1 MQGQLLCSQLDGQPD
16 QLRLWHSGY
25 TDQVEDI
32 REREYPSL
40 RVFETRSLV
49 ALLTHLFGIRSCST
63 ETIYLDHAG
72 TTLYPASLI
81 DAFSR
86 EMKANLFGN
95 PHSAS
100 SSSQLS
106 TQRVDDARLRVL
118 RFFKANPD
126 NFDVVFVAN
135 ATAGIKL
142 VADAL
147 RDCDE
152 DGFWYGYH
160 VDAHTSLV
168 GVREV
173 AVKGRRCFADD
184 DEVEEWISHHHHH
197 ALHTRIRPSGPFL
210 FAYPAQSNMTGR
222 RLPLDWC
229 RKLRTCNIFSLLDA
243 ASLVSTSP
251 LDLSNSDSAP
261 DFTVLSFYKIFGF
274 PDLGALIVRKGSHN
288 IFDKRRYFGGGT
300 VGMVT
305 SLEDQWHAKK
315 TTSMHDQLEDG
326 TLPFHNIIAL
336 HSAFDVYERIYG
348 SMENISRHTSA
359 LAKLLYD
366 GLSSKRHAN
375 GSSVCEMYKHN
386 TSSYDDRATQG
397 PIVSFNMRNSNGEW
411 IGKSEVE
418 KLAAVKNIQIRSGT
432 LCNPGG
438 MAHHLGLKIGE
449 MKRNYNAGQR
459 CGDDNDIIEG
469 KPTGGLRVSLGAM
482 SSIGD
487 VNRFLDF
494 IDEFYVDNSHTT
506 RSSLTPQGES
516 QSEKPPTSRFYVE
529 RLCVY
534 PIKSCGAFVIPDGKQ
549 WEVKPEGLAWDR
561 EWCIMHQGT
570 GVALNQKR
578 YPRMALIR
586 PVIHLDRGV
595 LEISHGTPGIDRKSL
610 ELPLSG
616 QSVDISTA
624 ELCENSMKK
633 SSMVCGDRV
642 TVQVYSSPVVS
653 AFFSEFLEVPC
664 TLARFPANS
673 YIRYSK
679 PGPRSRLPETNS
691 PSNSMPGA
699 FPQSTPS
706 SQLHKNPILFS
717 NESPM
722 LLISRSS
729 VNKLNETIKLSGKP
743 TSTGARAVA
752 VDVFRANIIVAENPT
767 LAPKNKT
774 TYGNN
779 ATASNATSTPPTSLA
794 EQPYIE
800 DTWIGFRVGP
810 YKFDV
815 LGSCQRCQMVCVDQF
830 TAARSDE
837 PFSTLVKTRKIGG
850 KVVFGRH
857 VCLSPEV
864 GEGITKPVREKAM
877 INTGQVVEPLYGEPF

>member
-1 MQGQLLCSQLDGQPD
+1 MTGQLLRPLPNGQPRPVRQQGSFYPD
-16 QLRLWHSGY
+16 RI
-25 TDQVEDI
+25 EDI

-40 RVFETRSLV
+40 KKT
-49 ALLTHLFGIRSCST
+49 T
-63 ETIYLDHAG
+63 YLDHAG
-72 TTLYPASLI
+72 TTLYAASLI
-81 DAFSR
+81 DAFSQ

-106 TQRVDDARLRVL
+106 TRRVDDARLRVL
-118 RFFKANPD
+118 RFFKASPD
-126 NFDVVFVAN
+126 DFDVVFVAN

-147 RDCDE
+147 RDYDE
-152 DGFWYGYH
+152 SGFWYGYH
-160 VDAHTSLV
+160 RDAHTSLV
-168 GVREV
+168 GVREL
-173 AVKGRRCFADD
+173 AARGRRCFTD
-184 DEVEEWISHHHHH
+184 DEEVEQWISQQI
-197 ALHTRIRPSGPFL
+197 ASNMRGRASVPTL
-210 FAYPAQSNMTGR
+210 FAYPAQSNMNGR

-229 RKLRTCNIFSLLDA
+229 RKLRTCNIYSLLDA

-251 LDLSNSDSAP
+251 LDLSDPNSAP

-274 PDLGALIVRKGSHN
+274 PDLGALIVRKGSHE
-288 IFDKRRYFGGGT
+288 IFNRRRYFGGGT

-315 TTSMHDQLEDG
+315 STSIHDQLEDG

-336 HSAFDVYERIYG
+336 HSAFDVHERLYG
-348 SMENISRHTSA
+348 SMENISLHTSL
-359 LAKLLYD
+359 LAKTLYD
-366 GLSSKRHAN
+366 GLVAKRHVN
-375 GSSVCEMYKHN
+375 GAGVCEMYKHK
-386 TSSYDDRATQG
+386 TSSYDDRTTQG
-397 PIVSFNMRNSNGEW
+397 PIVSFNMRNRNGEW
-411 IGKSEVE
+411 VGKSEVE

-438 MAHHLGLKIGE
+438 MTYHLGLKAEE

-459 CGDDNDIIEG
+459 CGDDNDVIEG

-482 SSIGD
+482 SSVGD
-487 VNRFLDF
+487 VNRFLEF
-494 IDEFYVDNSHTT
+494 IDEFYVDKSNSSTFT
-506 RSSLTPQGES
+506 TPQAVTQS
-516 QSEKPPTSRFYVE
+516 QKPSTSKFYVDK
-529 RLCVY
+529 LCVY
-534 PIKSCGAFVIPDGKQ
+534 PIKSCGAFIVPDGKE
-549 WEVKPEGLAWDR
+549 WEIKPEGLAWDR
-561 EWCIMHQGT
+561 EWCLMHQGT

-586 PVIHLDRGV
+586 PVIDLDRGV
-595 LEISHGTPGIDRKSL
+595 LHISRGMPGTDNNSL

-616 QSVDISTA
+616 QSVDFSTA

-653 AFFSEFLEVPC
+653 RFFSEFLEVPC

-673 YIRYSK
+673 SVRYSK
-679 PGPRSRLPETNS
+679 SLPRYRPAETIY

-699 FPQSTPS
+699 FPQSTS
-706 SQLHKNPILFS
+706 SFDQYKNPIRLS

-729 VNKLNETIKLSGKP
+729 VNKLNETIKSLGKSASK
-743 TSTGARAVA
+743 TTRAVA
-752 VDVFRANIIVAENPT
+752 ADVFRANIIVAENPS
-767 LAPKNKT
+767 LLLNNKNEDS
-774 TYGNN
+774 NN
-779 ATASNATSTPPTSLA
+779 ATPGPIFSPPTLLA
-794 EQPYIE
+794 EQPYVE
-800 DTWIGFRVGP
+800 DRWAGFRIGS

-830 TAARSDE
+830 TAVKSEE
-837 PFSTLVKTRKIGG
+837 PFSTLAKTRKIGG
-850 KVVFGRH
+850 KVIFGRH
-857 VCLSPEV
+857 VCLSSDDFWD
-864 GEGITKPVREKAM
+864 GEDGGKVM
-877 INTGQVVEPLYGEPF
+877 IRSGQVVEPFYEESL

>member
-1 MQGQLLCSQLDGQPD
+1 MKGQLFCPQSNGQPD
-16 QLRLWHSGY
+16 QVGLRGSY
-25 TDQVEDI
+25 TDQIEDI

-40 RVFETRSLV
+40 KET
-49 ALLTHLFGIRSCST
+49 T
-63 ETIYLDHAG
+63 YLDHAG

-86 EMKANLFGN
+86 EMKENLFGN

-100 SSSQLS
+100 SSSLLS
-106 TQRVDDARLRVL
+106 TRRVDDARLRVL
-118 RFFKANPD
+118 RFFKASPD
-126 NFDVVFVAN
+126 DFDVVFVAN

-147 RDCDE
+147 RDYDE
-152 DGFWYGYH
+152 GGFWYGYH

-173 AVKGRRCFADD
+173 AARGRKCFEDD
-184 DEVEEWISHHHHH
+184 KEVEEWISHQH
-197 ALHTRIRPSGPFL
+197 ASNMRRRTSVPTL

-229 RKLRTCNIFSLLDA
+229 RNLRTCTIYSLLDA

-251 LDLSNSDSAP
+251 LDLSDPDSAP
-261 DFTVLSFYKIFGF
+261 DFTVFSFYKIFGF

-305 SLEDQWHAKK
+305 SLEEQWHAKK
-315 TTSMHDQLEDG
+315 STSIHDQLEDG

-336 HSAFDVYERIYG
+336 HSAFDVYERLYG
-348 SMENISRHTSA
+348 SMENISRHTGA
-359 LAKLLYD
+359 LTKTLYD
-366 GLSSKRHAN
+366 GLSSKRHGN
-375 GSSVCEMYKHN
+375 GTIVCEMYKHK
-386 TSSYDDRATQG
+386 TSSYADRTTQG
-397 PIVSFNMRNSNGEW
+397 PIVSFNIRNSNGEW
-411 IGKSEVE
+411 VGKSEVE

-438 MAHHLGLKIGE
+438 MAYHLGLKIEE

-459 CGDDNDIIEG
+459 CGDDNDVIEG

-494 IDEFYVDNSHTT
+494 IDEFYVDKSQPNT
-506 RSSLTPQGES
+506 SLTPQS
-516 QSEKPPTSRFYVE
+516 VAQSERPSPSSFYVD

-534 PIKSCGAFVIPDGKQ
+534 PIKSCGAFIVPDGKQ
-549 WEVKPEGLAWDR
+549 WEIKPEGLAWDR
-561 EWCIMHQGT
+561 EWCLMHQGT

-586 PVIHLDRGV
+586 PVIDLDRRV
-595 LEISHGTPGIDRKSL
+595 LQISRGMPGTDRNYL

-642 TVQVYSSPVVS
+642 TVQIYSSPVVS

-673 YIRYSK
+673 SARYSK
-679 PGPRSRLPETNS
+679 PQPRYRLPETNS

-699 FPQSTPS
+699 FPQSMPS
-706 SQLHKNPILFS
+706 SQLHKNPIRLS

-729 VNKLNETIKLSGKP
+729 VNKLNETIKSSGKT
-743 TSTGARAVA
+743 TSTGTKAVA
-752 VDVFRANIIVAENPT
+752 ADVFRANIIVAENP
-767 LAPKNKT
+767 APVLNTKNT
-774 TYGNN
+774 N
-779 ATASNATSTPPTSLA
+779 SNVISTPQTLLA

-800 DTWIGFRVGP
+800 DTWAGFRIGA

-830 TAARSDE
+830 TAVRSEE
-837 PFSTLVKTRKIGG
+837 PFSTLAKTRKVGG
-850 KVVFGRH
+850 KVIFGRH
-857 VCLSPEV
+857 VCLSPDVDEGMV
-864 GEGITKPVREKAM
+864 TVERGKVMIKTGE
-877 INTGQVVEPLYGEPF
+877 VVEPLYEETF

>member
-1 MQGQLLCSQLDGQPD
+1 M
-16 QLRLWHSGY
+16 
-25 TDQVEDI
+25 
-32 REREYPSL
+32 
-40 RVFETRSLV
+40 
-49 ALLTHLFGIRSCST
+49 LLT
-63 ETIYLDHAG
+63 ETTYLDHAG

-106 TQRVDDARLRVL
+106 TQRIDDARLRVL
-118 RFFKANPD
+118 RFFKASPD
-126 NFDVVFVAN
+126 DFDVVFVTN

-152 DGFWYGYH
+152 GGFWYGYH

-184 DEVEEWISHHHHH
+184 DQVEKWISDHCHH
-197 ALHTRIRPSGPFL
+197 ASHMRIRPSVPTL

-229 RKLRTCNIFSLLDA
+229 RKLRTCNIYSLLDA

-251 LDLSNSDSAP
+251 LDLSDPGSAP

-315 TTSMHDQLEDG
+315 TTSIHDQLEDG

-336 HSAFDVYERIYG
+336 HSAFDSYERIYG
-348 SMENISRHTSA
+348 SMENISRHAGA
-359 LAKLLYD
+359 LAKTLYD
-366 GLSSKRHAN
+366 CLSSKRHAN
-375 GSSVCEMYKHN
+375 GTSVCEMYKHKA
-386 TSSYDDRATQG
+386 SSYDDRATQG

-411 IGKSEVE
+411 VGKSEVE

-494 IDEFYVDNSHTT
+494 IDEFYVDNNSHAT
-506 RSSLTPQGES
+506 SSPTPQGGS
-516 QSEKPPTSRFYVE
+516 QSERPSPPSSFYVD

-534 PIKSCGAFVIPDGKQ
+534 PIKSCGAFIIPDGKK

-586 PVIHLDRGV
+586 PVIDLDRGV
-595 LEISHGTPGIDRKSL
+595 LEISRGMPGTDRNPL

-624 ELCENSMKK
+624 ELCENSVKK

-653 AFFSEFLEVPC
+653 AFFSEFLGVPC
-664 TLARFPANS
+664 TLARFPAS
-673 YIRYSK
+673 SFIRYSK
-679 PGPRSRLPETNS
+679 PQPRYGLPETNS
-691 PSNSMPGA
+691 PSNHMPGA
-699 FPQSTPS
+699 FPQSTTPL
-706 SQLHKNPILFS
+706 SQVHKNPILLS

-729 VNKLNETIKLSGKP
+729 VNKLNEAIKLSGKP
-743 TSTGARAVA
+743 TSTATRAVA
-752 VDVFRANIIVAENPT
+752 ADVFRANIIVAETPA
-767 LAPKNKT
+767 LAPRNKKT
-774 TYGNN
+774 TNGNN
-779 ATASNATSTPPTSLA
+779 ATASSATSKPPTVLG
-794 EQPYIE
+794 EQPYVE
-800 DTWIGFRVGP
+800 DTWVGFRIGAH
-810 YKFDV
+810 KFAV
-815 LGSCQRCQMVCVDQF
+815 LGSCRRCQMVCIDQF
-830 TAARSDE
+830 TAARSEE
-837 PFSTLVKTRKIGG
+837 PFSTLAKTRKVGG
-850 KVVFGRH
+850 QVMFGRH
-857 VCLSPEV
+857 VCLST
-864 GEGITKPVREKAM
+864 EGVDEDIVRTER
-877 INTGQVVEPLYGEPF
+877 E